1 MKFIISDSFFVK
13 FPKKLGNDAKKSS
26 YWSIIERFLLS
37 LHRLLRISTIMVK
50 IVFSLLPFF
59 VCLNWL
65 LIYGIE
71 YRQADS
77 IKRMHTWF
85 LLAATVLYLCHAY
98 YFLMGSNVPTEGLW
112 ILCSLSVYP
121 LYYIYINELTSG
133 RRAKSRLFFALLPA
147 MVTATVVWCGMLSI
161 GQMMHKVLLA
171 MQVIWVCYF
180 GIQKLHLFDQ
190 NLKEVY
196 ADPEEYSTY
205 ATSRLLVYFV
215 LTSICT
221 VFFDVI
227 GRQFFQ
233 ESDWLVIVPSLLF
246 SSMLFA
252 LSYNGFKLKHA
263 ATQLSKE
270 LKYDAPEEQSP
281 MSDNAIDIPEKKKLG
296 ASLDRLMQERKYYLQ
311 HDLKLSDLAREAGT
325 CRTYLSSYLNQELG
339 LSFSDY
345 INRQRI
351 EYAKFLIR
359 ISEEDYTAEQLSAL
373 SGFSSVI
380 SFTRN
385 FKKYTEM
392 STEEWQKRCKEEKND
407 TKKIDT

>member
-1 MKFIISDSFFVK
+1 
-13 FPKKLGNDAKKSS
+13 
-26 YWSIIERFLLS
+26 
-37 LHRLLRISTIMVK
+37 MVK

-71 YRQADS
+71 YRQADN
-77 IKRMHTWF
+77 IKRKHAIF

-98 YFLMGSNVPTEGLW
+98 YFLMGMNTLMEGLW

-133 RRAKSRLFFALLPA
+133 KRAKYRSFVVLLPA
-147 MVTATVVWCGMLSI
+147 MITATVVWCGMLTI

-263 ATQLSKE
+263 AIQLSKE
-270 LKYDAPEEQSP
+270 LKYDAPQEQSP

-392 STEEWQKRCKEEKND
+392 STEEWQKRCKEEKID